1 MILVTHVLMLQQKL
15 GNAPITD
22 DAFDTFASNSIVSRA
37 APAPAPASVPSPMG
51 ATPPVPV
58 STVNLLDFDDSHP
71 VVPHTPPPPSP
82 SAIRLQA
89 GVTLTPQVFQQL
101 WGGSAEAFSGRVGA
115 LTRPMTAST
124 EIEAA
129 LRQVSINT
137 MASGPLPQPDR
148 GFKLFLFA
156 QEESLTATSPFLVQL
171 LLNTNSSEVSAV
183 VKAPAGTQQH
193 TINAFMELLASI
205 IRRF

>member
-1 MILVTHVLMLQQKL
+1 MLMLQQKL

-37 APAPAPASVPSPMG
+37 APAPAAPSAPSPVG
-51 ATPPVPV
+51 PTPVPV

-82 SAIRLQA
+82 SAIRLRA

-101 WGGSAEAFSGRVGA
+101 WGGSAEAFNGRVGA

-124 EIEAA
+124 ELEAA

-156 QEESLTATSPFLVQL
+156 QEESLTSTAPFLVQL